1 MARLYSAPFRF
12 GSSSSSCSSIQDDR
26 CTRVTKPL
34 KSLLFIL
41 VCSLLLFCT
50 NSPLPPGFFLVLSG
64 TTKINVGGT
73 VPRGLQLSSE
83 GTAQQENV
91 TALCVGRETQGGV
104 WVELEKEYAWHHPII
119 DKLPG
124 GQCRSYRESI
134 GRGGRDGR
142 DAPKRCCFTPFLTWA
157 RSDRAQ

>member
-1 MARLYSAPFRF
+1 MARLYSATFRF
-12 GSSSSSCSSIQDDR
+12 GSSSSSCSSFQDDR

-73 VPRGLQLSSE
+73 GPRGLQLSSE

-124 GQCRSYRESI
+124 GHNKTFVMTKHPHWNPAKDAHKWDTNGRSVVFY
-134 GRGGRDGR
+134 G
-142 DAPKRCCFTPFLTWA
+142 CT
-157 RSDRAQ
+157 